1 MNQRLGTFG
10 RPTIGNSNHGTQQRH
25 PVSSYPS
32 SRLALNEN
40 ARHSA
45 ENLTEIF
52 PSQKT
57 PLKQPIP
64 MSTADKK
71 SKQFCPDWRCILL
84 CNMLV
89 IVSIVGMM
97 IAGYF
102 YVWPEYIKLL
112 EASNPIGRK
121 FFEDGFFF
129 LIFFLRQVILLNQK
143 FRRPMVSLWF
153 LVSLFSKLRQRRLSD
168 SEKILLKPVARG
180 WRSKL
185 FRRR

>member
-1 MNQRLGTFG
+1 MSFLELNQRLGTFG

-121 FFEDGFFF
+121 
-129 LIFFLRQVILLNQK
+129 IFKDVFYN
-143 FRRPMVSLWF
+143 
-153 LVSLFSKLRQRRLSD
+153 LFSQTGY
-168 SEKILLKPVARG
+168 II
-180 WRSKL
+180 
-185 FRRR
+185 